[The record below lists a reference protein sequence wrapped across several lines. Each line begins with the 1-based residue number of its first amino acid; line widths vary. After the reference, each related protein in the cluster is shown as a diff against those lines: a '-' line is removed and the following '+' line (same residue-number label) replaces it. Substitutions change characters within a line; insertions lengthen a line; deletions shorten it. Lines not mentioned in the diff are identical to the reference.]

1 MTAGTETCVKVVV
14 RCRPL
19 LGHEDGALDVSKID
33 EAGGSIK
40 IGDKTHKYGPG
51 GAVGGTGRH
60 DAMYDVTTKPLVAQL
75 SPSQHEPRTRT
86 KWRSSCKGGTT
97 SFACIHR
104 RTARSSRQTAPRFG
118 MLSVRRECQL

>member
-1 MTAGTETCVKVVV
+1 M
-14 RCRPL
+14 L
-19 LGHEDGALDVSKID
+19 DHEQGALDISNID

-75 SPSQHEPRTRT
+75 FDGYNATVLAYGQTGSGKTYT
-86 KWRSSCKGGTT
+86 MGT
-97 SFACIHR
+97 SFGEGELSLIHI
-104 RTARSSRQTAPRFG
+104 
-118 MLSVRRECQL
+118 